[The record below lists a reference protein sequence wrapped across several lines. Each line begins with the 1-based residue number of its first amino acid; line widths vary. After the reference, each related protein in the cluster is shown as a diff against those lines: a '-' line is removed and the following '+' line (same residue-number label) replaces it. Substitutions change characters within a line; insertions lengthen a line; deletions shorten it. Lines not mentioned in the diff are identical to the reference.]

1 LEEKNMTT
9 THKQN
14 LFDQVL
20 DYANRPN
27 PYPIYARMRER
38 PVLLQDDGR
47 YLVSTFETVQACL
60 QDPRLSS
67 DLSKGYSEAD
77 QRISPEDSEP
87 PFLAQDPPRHDW
99 LRHQIMSK
107 FTPELIYS
115 MRPRTEEV
123 VKELLDARRSAQQLD
138 VVDDFA
144 YPLPVTVICELLG
157 VPREDEP
164 LFHTLSDQLQ
174 TGTNPSHRGKGE
186 EVERAKQARA
196 QLNQYMSD
204 LIDRIQRQPRPGL
217 LSLMLHDDSHEKHM
231 KREELV
237 VSAVLLLIAGHVTTV
252 NLIANSVLTLLRYP
266 EALEKLRRQ
275 PHLLANVIEEVLRY
289 EPPVQFVRRTCL
301 TDVPIAGVTIP
312 KGAPIYLI
320 TASANRDPAH
330 FADPEHF
337 DPERATIEHFG
348 FGGGIHY
355 CVGAPL
361 ARLETEIALHALV
374 TRLQSPHLLQDSPVY
389 RESPSLRGPL
399 HLPVAYGT
407 MLA

>member
-1 LEEKNMTT
+1 MTT
-9 THKQN
+9 THMQN

-20 DYANRPN
+20 AYENRPD
-27 PYPIYARMRER
+27 PYPFYAHMREH

-47 YLVSTFETVQACL
+47 YLVSTFETVRACL

-67 DLSKGYSEAD
+67 DLRKSYSKED
-77 QRISPEDSEP
+77 QRNFADDSEP

-99 LRHQIMSK
+99 LRHQVMSK

-123 VKELLDARRSAQQLD
+123 VKELLDARRSAQELD

-144 YPLPVTVICELLG
+144 YPLPVTIICELLG

-164 LFHTLSDQLQ
+164 LFHRLADQIL
-174 TGTNPSHRGKGE
+174 GGGSPAHRGQGD
-186 EVERAKQARA
+186 EVELSKQARL
-196 QLNQYMSD
+196 QLQQYMSD
-204 LIDRIQRQPRPGL
+204 LIDRIQRQPRQGL
-217 LSLMLHDDSHEKHM
+217 LSLMLHDDSREKHM
-231 KREELV
+231 KREELIS
-237 VSAVLLLIAGHVTTV
+237 SALLLLVAGHVTTV
-252 NLIANSVLTLLRYP
+252 NLIANSVLTLLRHP

-275 PHLLANVIEEVLRY
+275 PSLLANVIEEVLRY
-289 EPPVQFVRRTCL
+289 EPPIQFSRRTCL
-301 TDVPIAGVTIP
+301 TDVPLAGVTIP
-312 KGAPIYLI
+312 KGAPIYLM

-330 FADPEHF
+330 FADPERF
-337 DPERATIEHFG
+337 DPERAAIEHFG

-374 TRLQSPHLLQDSPVY
+374 TRLQSPQLLQNPPVY
-389 RESPSLRGPL
+389 RESPSIRGPL
-399 HLPVAYGT
+399 HLPVAYKT
-407 MLA
+407 MLV